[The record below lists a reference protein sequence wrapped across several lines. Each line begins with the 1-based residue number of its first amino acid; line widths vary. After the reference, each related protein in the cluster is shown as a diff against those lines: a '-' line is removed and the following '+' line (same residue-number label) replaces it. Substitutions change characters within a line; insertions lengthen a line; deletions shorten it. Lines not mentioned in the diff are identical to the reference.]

1 MVEGDT
7 GEITEV
13 QLTSWGR
20 TWYGADWSEN
30 ACDHPYA
37 VRGADHARSC
47 IHVINHDTEDCV
59 GLIEGRWYRN

>member
-13 QLTSWGR
+13 PLTSWGR
-20 TWYGADWSEN
+20 MWYGADWSEN

-37 VRGADHARSC
+37 VRRADHARSC
-47 IHVINHDTEDCV
+47 IHVMNHEHR
-59 GLIEGRWYRN
+59 GLCRID